1 MERKN
6 LWQHLNEL
14 EKAVKALDV
23 PSVGYAQIP
32 YDDVEDYK
40 VHFWGTCT
48 QLNMD
53 VKYIILIDHDIQCQ
67 GVKFQRKYCLK
78 YSQIVL
84 MCLSTVFCPLLSES
98 LPGYIKGIKL
108 QPDHQNSKQFARPP

>member
-1 MERKN
+1 MTQLPLAGYQSRSHTPDDLSPQDLAMERKN

-40 VHFWGTCT
+40 VHFWGICT
-48 QLNMD
+48 QSNMD
-53 VKYIILIDHDIQCQ
+53 VKYIKLIDHDIQCQ
-67 GVKFQRKYCLK
+67 SCQV
-78 YSQIVL
+78 
-84 MCLSTVFCPLLSES
+84 SE
-98 LPGYIKGIKL
+98 KT
-108 QPDHQNSKQFARPP
+108 